1 MVFTPFITEQLSGQY
16 SQQSNDKNQSR
27 NASAASCRQNS
38 PDSAVQGG
46 TAAGKIR
53 REAAAEDFL
62 ALGSCLHDQVTVI
75 GTKQHAAE
83 PDGEQQERRTV

>member
-27 NASAASCRQNS
+27 NASAA
-38 PDSAVQGG
+38 
-46 TAAGKIR
+46 
-53 REAAAEDFL
+53 
-62 ALGSCLHDQVTVI
+62 
-75 GTKQHAAE
+75 E